1 MRYINKNVLYIYIQN
16 ILTFFQTIGTIPN
29 STTDVCTAHTELQ
42 QIMPKLKTAM
52 SKMDL
57 EECKHYITC
66 IISEKFAEKALQ
78 DKLEELKIEK
88 ELDSAMKS
96 LSCLDSQAF
105 IKIIENQKSLEGK
118 IEEIKHL
125 KESIAL
131 LEEKLQCVR
140 IYKELYLL
148 KIF

>member
-1 MRYINKNVLYIYIQN
+1 MKFL
-16 ILTFFQTIGTIPN
+16 QTIGTILN
-29 STTDVCTAHTELQ
+29 DTTDVCSAQTELQ
-42 QIMPKLKTAM
+42 QIVPKLKTAI

-78 DKLEELKIEK
+78 DKLEELKMEK
-88 ELDSAMKS
+88 ELESAMKS
-96 LSCLDSQAF
+96 LSCVDSQNST
-105 IKIIENQKSLEGK
+105 KIIENQKILEEK
-118 IEEIKHL
+118 NEEIKHL

-148 KIF
+148 KVF